1 MGSGVMLTL
10 EDNDLVV
17 EILDPVADAGRE
29 GARYCAGG
37 YIWQVRDSRAG
48 DLLAG
53 PCYPD
58 EPAPFFGQ
66 GAPDMFLNFLGAE
79 GAAKGDEVGRVG
91 VGRVRYAGPGADF
104 RSLYDTEVL
113 EFLAWDVTAAGRS
126 VTMRAEHRFGDSAY
140 GIERRVSLASRTL
153 HSRTAV
159 RNLGDGELALCWYA
173 HPFFP
178 LPADNLLCRFSIP
191 VGLAPNPGF
200 AMDAGGHIIRRAEH
214 DWRGGCYQALAFERG
229 ARPLAVSQRHPKA
242 GQVETRTDFPPSYLP
257 IWGNDRTFS
266 FEPHH
271 EVKLG
276 RGQAA
281 AWTISYR
288 FQ

>member
-1 MGSGVMLTL
+1 MFTL
-10 EDNDLVV
+10 HGQDLVV
-17 EILDPVADAGRE
+17 ELLDPVADAGRE

-37 YIWQVRDSRAG
+37 YIWQVRDAVAG
-48 DLLAG
+48 DLLSG

-66 GAPDMFLNFLGAE
+66 GAPDMFLGFLGEE
-79 GAAKGDEVGRVG
+79 GASAGDEVGRVG

-104 RSLYDTEVL
+104 RSLYDTGVIN
-113 EFLAWDVTAAGRS
+113 FLAWEVAADERG
-126 VTMRAEHRFGDSAY
+126 VVMRAEDDFRDRAY
-140 GIERRVSLASRTL
+140 GIERSVRLEGRIL

-159 RNLGDGELALCWYA
+159 RNLGGRDFPLCWYA

-178 LPADNLLCRFSIP
+178 VPADDRLCRFSPP
-191 VGLAPNPGF
+191 VALAPNPGF
-200 AMDAGGHIIRRAEH
+200 ALDADGQLVRQAGY
-214 DWRGGCYQALAFERG
+214 DWRGGCYQ
-229 ARPLAVSQRHPKA
+229 PLALERSGLPLTVLQRHPKV

-257 IWGNDRTFS
+257 VWGNDRTFS

-271 EVKLG
+271 ETRLG

-281 AWTISYR
+281 AWSISYR
-288 FQ
+288 FPVRDGG